1 MIAEH
6 VHASVLHRQVAST
19 QECAMDK
26 DQIKGA
32 VDQAKGTVKETA
44 GKTIGDKKMEAEGA
58 VDKLTGKVESAVG
71 GAKETLR
78 DVVNKATK

>member
-1 MIAEH
+1 
-6 VHASVLHRQVAST
+6 
-19 QECAMDK
+19 MDK

-32 VDQAKGTVKETA
+32 VDQAKGTLKEAA
-44 GKTIGDKKMEAEGA
+44 GKTIGDKKMETEGV

-78 DVVNKATK
+78 DVVNRATK

>member
-1 MIAEH
+1 
-6 VHASVLHRQVAST
+6 
-19 QECAMDK
+19 MDK
-26 DQIKGA
+26 DQIRGA
-32 VDQAKGTVKETA
+32 VDQAKGTVKEA
-44 GKTIGDKKMEAEGA
+44 VGKKIGDRKIETEGV